1 MTEPIVPKPA
11 PEQPRSPQGELP
23 VLKNMLAKGP
33 ETFALPGERAGLR
46 EPNPKNPAE
55 IQRFMTIEN
64 GPAMNEVNETPE
76 DAITLDEMP
85 GWLESLAAR
94 PHVTMKVIT
103 ADAGEHP
110 TPEHAVQGWLRI
122 AQGTPVE
129 GQDISMERERY
140 QRISGTQMGE
150 NELDPCEITLAPM
163 PDGPAGLMSSAL
175 FTGVSLIQERDRSV
189 PGEHPP
195 RTVLVFQEPPTPET
209 QESFD
214 ALAACGFEQK
224 TGDLVRYDP
233 EDGGDPDTHMYVLNW
248 QRFEQIAQLKKAAL
262 ENKEEAAGREGIDA
276 ARQRIKRITQDSK

>member
-1 MTEPIVPKPA
+1 MTEPIAPQPT
-11 PEQPRSPQGELP
+11 PEQPQSPKGELP
-23 VLKNMLAKGP
+23 VLKNVLAKGP

-64 GPAMNEVNETPE
+64 GPAMNEVNETAE

-94 PHVTMKVIT
+94 PHVTMKAIT
-103 ADAGEHP
+103 ADAGEYP

-122 AQGTPVE
+122 DQGTPVE
-129 GQDISMERERY
+129 GQDISMERERF
-140 QRISGTQMGE
+140 QRISGRQMGE

-248 QRFEQIAQLKKAAL
+248 QKFEAIAQKKQAAAAQ
-262 ENKEEAAGREGIDA
+262 KEAATQEDGLTQ
-276 ARQRIKRITQDSK
+276 ARNTISGLTNDIK